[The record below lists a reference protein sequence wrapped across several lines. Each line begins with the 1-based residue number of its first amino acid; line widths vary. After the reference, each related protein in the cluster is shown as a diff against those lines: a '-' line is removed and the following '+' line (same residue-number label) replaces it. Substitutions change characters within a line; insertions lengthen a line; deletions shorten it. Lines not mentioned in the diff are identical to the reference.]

1 MSDNVSLNPAPA
13 AVNEPASKQLSH
25 NELRLNNELRLAHQR
40 QTVLELEVLN
50 SRDHALGRAAE
61 IGEWRYR
68 LIRQAAVYEQ
78 RLRDRETHEANH
90 KAHIARLETALQ
102 AADRAM
108 QQNFSGAGELRR
120 ELNALQAS
128 TTWRV
133 GRFLML
139 PIRTLRRVIGR

>member
-1 MSDNVSLNPAPA
+1 MSDSASLHPTPAE
-13 AVNEPASKQLSH
+13 VNEKASNQLSH
-25 NELRLNNELRLAHQR
+25 DELSLINQLRLAHQR

-78 RLRDRETHEANH
+78 RLRDRESHEANH

-102 AADRAM
+102 AAGRAI

-120 ELNALQAS
+120 ELDALRAS
-128 TTWRV
+128 TTWRL
-133 GRFLML
+133 GRLLML
-139 PIRTLRRVIGR
+139 PIRILQRVVRR

>member
-139 PIRTLRRVIGR
+139 PIRTPRRVIGR

>member
-25 NELRLNNELRLAHQR
+25 NEPRLSNELRLAHQR

>member
-1 MSDNVSLNPAPA
+1 MSVNVSLNPAPA

>member
-1 MSDNVSLNPAPA
+1 MSDSAPLHPNPAA
-13 AVNEPASKQLSH
+13 INEPASEQLSH
-25 NELRLNNELRLAHQR
+25 DELSLINQLRLAHQR

-78 RLRDRETHEANH
+78 RLRDRESHEANH

-102 AADRAM
+102 EAGRAI
-108 QQNFSGAGELRR
+108 QQKFSGAGELRR
-120 ELNALQAS
+120 ELDALRAS
-128 TTWRV
+128 TTWRL
-133 GRFLML
+133 GRLLML
-139 PIRTLRRVIGR
+139 PIRILRRVIGR

>member
-68 LIRQAAVYEQ
+68 LIRQAAMYEQ

>member
-1 MSDNVSLNPAPA
+1 M
-13 AVNEPASKQLSH
+13 
-25 NELRLNNELRLAHQR
+25 
-40 QTVLELEVLN
+40 LELEVLN

-78 RLRDRETHEANH
+78 RLRDRESHEANH

-102 AADRAM
+102 AAGRAI

-120 ELNALQAS
+120 ELDALRAS
-128 TTWRV
+128 TTWRL
-133 GRFLML
+133 GRLLML
-139 PIRTLRRVIGR
+139 PIRILQRVVRR

>member
-1 MSDNVSLNPAPA
+1 MSDSASLHPTPV

-25 NELRLNNELRLAHQR
+25 DELSLINQLRLAHQR

-78 RLRDRETHEANH
+78 WLHDQGTDEANH
-90 KAHIARLETALQ
+90 KAHITRLESTLQ
-102 AADRAM
+102 AAGRAM

-120 ELNALQAS
+120 ELDALRNS
-128 TTWRV
+128 TTWRL
-133 GRFLML
+133 GRMLML
-139 PIRTLRRVIGR
+139 PIRSLRRVIGR

>member
-1 MSDNVSLNPAPA
+1 MSDSASLHPTPA

-25 NELRLNNELRLAHQR
+25 DELSLINELRLAHQR

-78 RLRDRETHEANH
+78 RLRDRESHEANH

-102 AADRAM
+102 DAGRAM

-120 ELNALQAS
+120 ELDALRAS
-128 TTWRV
+128 TTWRL
-133 GRFLML
+133 GRLLML
-139 PIRTLRRVIGR
+139 PIRILRRVIGR

>member
-1 MSDNVSLNPAPA
+1 MSLNPAPA

>member
-1 MSDNVSLNPAPA
+1 MSDNVSLNPAPD

>member
-1 MSDNVSLNPAPA
+1 MSDSASINPAPA
-13 AVNEPASKQLSH
+13 AINEIASKQLSH
-25 NELRLNNELRLAHQR
+25 NELSLINQLCLAHQR
-40 QTVLELEVLN
+40 QSVLELEVLN

-78 RLRDRETHEANH
+78 RLRDRESHEANH

-102 AADRAM
+102 AAGRAM

-120 ELNALQAS
+120 ELDALRNS
-128 TTWRV
+128 TTWRL
-133 GRFLML
+133 GRMLML
-139 PIRTLRRVIGR
+139 PIRILRRVIGR